1 MKLFGYESY
10 FKFFIKLYEK
20 KKLPNSILF
29 SGLKGLG
36 KATFAY
42 HFINY
47 LLSKNELNKYS
58 INDFSINENNS
69 TYKLLLSNVHPNFF
83 SVNYDDSEKNIS
95 ILKIRD
101 LIKFLNKTS
110 YSKNIKIVLIDNA
123 ENLNLIPQML
133 CLNLLRSPRTIH
145 FFSLF
150 IIAVVKF
157 LKH

>member
-1 MKLFGYESY
+1 MRVKDKEIEILSPINQLKLFGYESY

-69 TYKLLLSNVHPNFF
+69 TYKLLLH
-83 SVNYDDSEKNIS
+83 
-95 ILKIRD
+95 IRSSD
-101 LIKFLNKTS
+101 LATGT
-110 YSKNIKIVLIDNA
+110 
-123 ENLNLIPQML
+123 
-133 CLNLLRSPRTIH
+133 RPRC
-145 FFSLF
+145 
-150 IIAVVKF
+150 
-157 LKH
+157 